1 MLLGRPL
8 HAASYPFEDPRGN
21 ALDADVFWQPGT
33 SSFVLPLL
41 AQPRQADNPAL
52 ELNLARLRCRISIF
66 EASDD
71 LQHVLF
77 ASSARRLQLALRG
90 GSILGRVRLFADV
103 IVPPELLER
112 RLLLLR
118 RLSDLVAIGDLR
130 DALYTSDPRSRR
142 WRFVLQA
149 LDGSLARAPQH
160 EIAQAL
166 FEPLR
171 VEANWR
177 DPRDHL
183 RDQVRRAVR
192 RGRWLMQGGYLNLL
206 K

>member
-1 MLLGRPL
+1 MAR
-8 HAASYPFEDPRGN
+8 
-21 ALDADVFWQPGT
+21 
-33 SSFVLPLL
+33 
-41 AQPRQADNPAL
+41 PRQVGDPAL
-52 ELNLARLRCRISIF
+52 ELNLARLRCRISIL

-71 LQHVLF
+71 LQHALF
-77 ASSARRLQLALRG
+77 ASSARRLQLTVPS
-90 GSILGRVRLFADV
+90 GSNLDRVRLFADA
-103 IVPPELLER
+103 IVPPDLLER

-118 RLSDLVAIGDLR
+118 RLSDLVTNGDLR
-130 DALYTSDPRSRR
+130 DALYPPDPRSRR

-149 LDGSLARAPQH
+149 LDGSLAEASQR

-171 VEANWR
+171 VEADWR
-177 DPRDHL
+177 DPRAHL